1 MANRKQGNDRGFWG
15 RFRRYLGARIGQEGK
30 ELKQETHAGTV
41 SIEDAEREIQTKK
54 MMSESKGRHPKPA
67 DSNKDHQHQHIE
79 HTSKNEQLQSKQKEP
94 RKYRGTKTSNDS
106 RKTTSGKA
114 NKLKE
119 LKKPAKPRPAGID
132 AQITKLVT
140 DSQAAVRNLH
150 TQMSDFAA
158 AAISRSTHAM
168 THQGLFDHSWIT
180 NLCTGSRK

>member
-15 RFRRYLGARIGQEGK
+15 RFRRCLGARIRQEGK
-30 ELKQETHAGTV
+30 ELKQEIQAGTV
-41 SIEDAEREIQTKK
+41 SIEDAEREIQSKK

-67 DSNKDHQHQHIE
+67 DSNKEHQHQHIE
-79 HTSKNEQLQSKQKEP
+79 HISKNEQVQSKQKEP
-94 RKYRGTKTSNDS
+94 RRYRGTKKSNDS

-114 NKLKE
+114 NKPKE
-119 LKKPAKPRPAGID
+119 LKKPAKPRPTGID
-132 AQITKLVT
+132 AQIAKLAT
-140 DSQAAVRNLH
+140 DSQAAVRVLH